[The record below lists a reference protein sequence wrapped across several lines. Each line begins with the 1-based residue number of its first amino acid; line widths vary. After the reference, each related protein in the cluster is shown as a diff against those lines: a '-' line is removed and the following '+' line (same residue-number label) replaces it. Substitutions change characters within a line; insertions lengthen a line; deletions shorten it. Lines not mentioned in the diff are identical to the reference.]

1 MYQSNIYEYLEEHN
15 ETKLLI
21 CKDDKEAK
29 QIADV
34 ANLLG
39 YDTFVLP
46 DLRVNVGEDL
56 RAYGEDVHRMFTH
69 LAAYHASRK
78 KKVLISPLRTLL
90 VPFPKQELFATK
102 TLEFGDT
109 LNLNELKDTLYQ
121 WGYHFTDIAA
131 QKGEV
136 SFRGDIID
144 IYPIHVER
152 PYRISLFDEEVEA
165 IHYYDEVTQKRLPD
179 ELESLEITPAFLALD
194 KVQHEVLK
202 NRCERSSYDT
212 FVKDIDSLGL
222 WHLDELGQSALEQ
235 FKAVCASN
243 IDDELKEVYEL
254 TEPLVPRK
262 SFLLPSIPEGA
273 KYRDLEVVNPNKLLE
288 SHKDKKIIIIAKN
301 ESIVRG
307 SELSSFENIEF
318 VYQDGIVNI
327 MGNEKLIISLNKPL
341 KKKRVKKATIILDEL
356 KPGDYVVHEN
366 HGVGIFRGIEKRDV
380 LGATSEFVV
389 IFYQNEDSLLIP
401 VSSLEVI
408 DRYVAEGGALPI
420 LDRLGK
426 ASFKKLKGKVKEK
439 LFAIASQIINL
450 SAQRHL
456 KKGIKLVSSE
466 QVAGSS
472 EERELAQK
480 IAAEH
485 QLFLSKAGFVHTED
499 QERAINEM
507 LDDMGSGRMMDRLLS
522 ADVGFGK
529 TEVAMNGMFVAV
541 RNGYQAMMIAPTT
554 LLSSQ
559 HYKSLKERFYDY
571 GIKVAKLDRFSTAKE
586 KSAILKGLAEGTIDM
601 VVGTHALLK
610 AKFKNLALV
619 IIDEEHKFG
628 VKQKEA
634 LKEISID
641 VHLLS
646 MSATPIPR
654 SLNLALSEVKSFSE
668 ILTPPTERQ
677 GVRTFVKSYDDKV
690 IKEAILREMRR
701 GGQTFYVF
709 NSIAGIE
716 EKKKQLLEILP
727 KLRVAVLHSKISAKE
742 TEDEML
748 KFEDGEY
755 DVLLSTSIVES
766 GIHMPHANTMIVD
779 GADNFGIADLHQLRG
794 RVGRGGREG
803 YCYFMVTDKDRLT
816 DNAKKRLIA
825 LESHS
830 DLGSGAVLAFHD
842 LEIRGGGNIIGE
854 AQSGHIKQIGY
865 SLYLRMLEDAIR
877 ELSGQDK
884 EVAHNI
890 DMKLSIDAYL
900 NEELIEEDRLRLEL
914 YRRLSL
920 CETTGEVYEIEAEIA
935 DRFGKLDTITRQFID
950 VMVMKVLAREQGISK
965 VSSYGE
971 NVFIEFREEG
981 KERVV
986 LKSRSKDD
994 DDIIA
999 TAMRYLKK

>member
-1 MYQSNIYEYLEEHN
+1 MYQSNIYEYLEALKE
-15 ETKLLI
+15 EKLLI
-21 CKDDKEAK
+21 CKDDKEAV
-29 QIADV
+29 QIRDV
-34 ANLLG
+34 ALLLG
-39 YDTFVLP
+39 FDTFVLP
-46 DLRVNVGEDL
+46 DLRVSAGEDL
-56 RAYGEDVHRMFTH
+56 RPYSEDVQLLFLQ
-69 LAAYHASRK
+69 LASFDVSRK
-78 KKVLISPLRTLL
+78 RKVLISPLRTLL
-90 VPFPKQELFATK
+90 IPFPKAELFASRSI
-102 TLEFGDT
+102 EFGDT
-109 LNLNELKDTLYQ
+109 LELQELKETLYH

-131 QKGEV
+131 SRGEV

-144 IYPIHVER
+144 IYPIDADK
-152 PYRISLFDEEVEA
+152 PYRISLFDEEVET
-165 IHYYDEVTQKRLPD
+165 IHHYDEGTQKRISD
-179 ELESLEITPAFLALD
+179 ELESLTFTPAFLALNKD
-194 KVQHEVLK
+194 QYETLQS
-202 NRCERSSYDT
+202 RTERSSYDT

-222 WHLDELGQSALEQ
+222 WHLDELGESALNL
-235 FKAVCASN
+235 FDGVFASAL
-243 IDDELKEVYEL
+243 DGEL
-254 TEPLVPRK
+254 TEIYELDQPLVPRE
-262 SFLLPSIPEGA
+262 SFLLPSIPEGN
-273 KYRDLEVVNPNKLLE
+273 KYRDLEAVDPNKLLE
-288 SHKDKKIIIIAKN
+288 AHKDKKITIIAKN

-307 SELSSFENIEF
+307 SQLDSFENIEF
-318 VYQDGIVNI
+318 VYQEGIVN
-327 MGNEKLIISLNKPL
+327 LIGAERLILSLNKPVKR
-341 KKKRVKKATIILDEL
+341 KKVKKATLILDEL

-366 HGVGIFRGIEKRDV
+366 YGVGIFKGIEKRDV

-389 IFYQNEDSLLIP
+389 MHYQNEDSLLIP
-401 VSSLEVI
+401 VSNLEVI

-426 ASFKKLKGKVKEK
+426 ASFKKLKEKVREK

-456 KKGIKLVSSE
+456 KKGITLKRNM
-466 QVAGSS
+466 
-472 EERELAQK
+472 EEHAVFM
-480 IAAEH
+480 AE
-485 QLFLSKAGFVHTED
+485 AGFVHTED

-507 LDDMGSGRMMDRLLS
+507 LDDMSSGKMMDRLLS

-541 RNGYQAMMIAPTT
+541 KNGYQAMMIAPTT

-559 HYKSLKERFYDY
+559 HYKSLKERFQGHD
-571 GIKVAKLDRFSTAKE
+571 IKIAKLDRFSTTKE
-586 KSAILKGLAEGTIDM
+586 KNATLKGLEEGTIDV
-601 VVGTHALLK
+601 VVGTHALLN

-701 GGQTFYVF
+701 GGQIFYVF

-727 KLRVAVLHSKISAKE
+727 KLRIAVLHSKISAKE
-742 TEDEML
+742 TEDEMML
-748 KFEDGEY
+748 FGEGEY

-794 RVGRGGREG
+794 RVGRGAKEG
-803 YCYFMVTDKDRLT
+803 YCYFMVTDKERLT
-816 DNAKKRLIA
+816 ENAKRRLLA

-884 EVAHNI
+884 EVAQNI
-890 DMKLSIDAYL
+890 DMKLSISAYL

-935 DRFGKLDTITRQFID
+935 DRFGKLDVITRQFID
-950 VMVMKVLAREQGISK
+950 VIVMKVLAKQQGISK

-971 NVFIEFREEG
+971 NVFIEFIDET

-999 TAMRYLKK
+999 TAMGYLKQAS

>member
-1 MYQSNIYEYLEEHN
+1 MYQSNIYQYLEELK
-15 ETKLLI
+15 TDKLLI
-21 CKDDKEAK
+21 CKDDKEAI
-29 QIADV
+29 QIRDV
-34 ANLLG
+34 ANLLT

-46 DLRVNVGEDL
+46 DIRVSVGEDL
-56 RAYGEDVHRMFTH
+56 RSYGEDLQELFTQ
-69 LAAYHASRK
+69 LSSYYASK
-78 KKVLISPLRTLL
+78 NKKVLVSPLRTLL
-90 VPFPKQELFATK
+90 IPFPKSELFAK
-102 TLEFGDT
+102 KIIEFGDT
-109 LNLNELKDTLYQ
+109 LDLNELKDSLYH
-121 WGYHFTDIAA
+121 WGYHFVDIAS

-144 IYPIHVER
+144 IYPIHVNK
-152 PYRISLFDEEVEA
+152 PFRISLFDEEVEA
-165 IHYYDEVTQKRLPD
+165 IQHYDEGTQKRLPE
-179 ELESLEITPAFLALD
+179 ELESLEITPAFLALN
-194 KVQHEVLK
+194 KAEYEGLK

-212 FVKDIDSLGL
+212 FVKDVDSLGL
-222 WHLDELGQSALEQ
+222 WHLDELGESSLKL
-235 FKAVCASN
+235 FDAVWATN
-243 IDDELKEVYEL
+243 LDEELKEIYEL
-254 TEPLVPRK
+254 TEPMVPRK
-262 SFLLPSIPEGA
+262 EFLLPAIPEGD

-288 SHKDKKIIIIAKN
+288 SHKDKKITIIAKN

-307 SELSSFENIEF
+307 SELSSFENLEF

-327 MGNEKLIISLNKPL
+327 LGSDRLIISLNKPI
-341 KKKRVKKATIILDEL
+341 KRKRVKKASIILDEL

-366 HGVGIFRGIEKRDV
+366 HGVGIFKGIEKREI
-380 LGATSEFVV
+380 LGSMSEFVV
-389 IFYQNEDSLLIP
+389 IHYQNEDALLIP
-401 VSSLEVI
+401 VSNLEAI
-408 DRYVAEGGALPI
+408 DRYVAEGGVLPI
-420 LDRLGK
+420 LDRMGK
-426 ASFKKLKGKVKEK
+426 ASFKKLKAKVKEK

-456 KKGIKLVSSE
+456 KKGIRLKRNMEEHAIFMSE
-466 QVAGSS
+466 
-472 EERELAQK
+472 
-480 IAAEH
+480 
-485 QLFLSKAGFVHTED
+485 AGFVHTED
-499 QERAINEM
+499 QERAINDM
-507 LDDMGSGRMMDRLLS
+507 LDDMSSGKMMDRLLS

-541 RNGYQAMMIAPTT
+541 KNGYQAMMIAPTT

-559 HYKSLKERFYDY
+559 HFKSLKERFYEH
-571 GIKVAKLDRFSTAKE
+571 GIKVGKLDRFSTAKE
-586 KSAILKGLAEGTIDM
+586 KNGTLKALEEGRLDV

-634 LKEISID
+634 LKEIAID

-654 SLNLALSEVKSFSE
+654 SLNLAMSDVKSFSE

-701 GGQTFYVF
+701 GGQLFYVF

-716 EKKKQLLEILP
+716 EKRKVLLKILP
-727 KLRVAVLHSKISAKE
+727 KLRIAVLHSKISAKE

-748 KFEDGEY
+748 LFEDGEY

-794 RVGRGGREG
+794 RVGRGGKEG
-803 YCYFMVTDKDRLT
+803 YCYFMVADKERLT
-816 DNAKKRLIA
+816 DNAKRRLLA

-865 SLYLRMLEDAIR
+865 SLYLRMLEDAIK

-890 DMKLSIDAYL
+890 DMKLSVDAYL

-920 CETTGEVYEIEAEIA
+920 CETTGEVYEIESEIA

-950 VMVMKVLAREQGISK
+950 VIVMKVLAREQNISK

-971 NVFIEFREEG
+971 NVFIEFREDG
-981 KERVV
+981 KERLV

-994 DDIIA
+994 DDIIS
-999 TAMRYLKK
+999 TAMEYLKKSK